1 MACSSRVATPR
12 DTGSPTPAAG
22 PAPGPGTTGTPEA
35 TPASEGTGGLPQSRA
50 VPLRPDQAPLVH
62 VNDVLEGDSL
72 LGRRGRGAG
81 RGTAAG
87 ARPAGGGSGAGGG
100 GRPGGRPA
108 GRAPPPGARGKPTET

>member
-1 MACSSRVATPR
+1 MACSSRGATPR

-72 LGRRGRGAG
+72 LGRRVRGAG
-81 RGTAAG
+81 RCTAAG
-87 ARPAGGGSGAGGG
+87 ARPRAGGSGPGEAG
-100 GRPGGRPA
+100 
-108 GRAPPPGARGKPTET
+108 ETDG